1 MAVGIIGLGTM
12 GGRMVSAL
20 LEAGHEVAVYDV
32 SDAAMTHATDAG
44 ARAVGSVAEI
54 PPLCRVVLLSLPRP
68 DDVVEVVAGTE
79 GLLSRAQRGL
89 VVADTSTVDPG
100 TTRLLADRAAEGG
113 VGYLD
118 APVLGRPEACGRW
131 TLPVGG
137 SAEDLEV
144 ARPVLDAIAR
154 NISHTG
160 ASGSGNA
167 IKLLNNMMFGAI
179 NAITAEALAA
189 AALVGL
195 SPRTF
200 YETVAQSDAATVSNL
215 FRAIGPKMLEGD
227 FSPAFTVDL
236 LSKDN
241 SLALAMIEDA
251 GASVIVGNAVETLNG
266 LARAAG
272 YGHEDTSATV
282 KVYEQLLGVKVG
294 DHADAHEGG

>member
-1 MAVGIIGLGTM
+1 MEVGVIGLGTM

-20 LEAGHEVAVYDV
+20 LEVGHDVAVYDA
-32 SDAAMTHATDAG
+32 SDAALTRATDAG
-44 ARAVGSVAEI
+44 ARAVGSVGEI

-68 DDVVEVVAGTE
+68 GDVVEVVAGAE
-79 GLLSRAQRGL
+79 GLLWRAQRGL
-89 VVADTSTVDPG
+89 VVADTSTVDPA
-100 TTRLLADRAAEGG
+100 TTQRMADRAAEAG

-137 SAEDLEV
+137 NSEDLEV
-144 ARPVLDAIAR
+144 ARPALDAIAR
-154 NISHTG
+154 NISHAG

-167 IKLLNNMMFGAI
+167 IKLLNNLMFGAI
-179 NAITAEALAA
+179 NAITAEALAT

-195 SPRTF
+195 SPRKF

-215 FRAIGPKMLEGD
+215 FRAIGPKILEGD
-227 FSPAFTVDL
+227 FSPSFTVDL

-241 SLALAMIEDA
+241 SLALAMIEEA
-251 GASVIVGNAVETLNG
+251 GASVIVGNAVQTLNG

-272 YGHEDTSATV
+272 YGHEDTSAAV
-282 KVYEQLLGVKVG
+282 KVYEQLLGVNVG
-294 DHADAHEGG
+294 NHANANEES

>member
-294 DHADAHEGG
+294 EHADAHEGG

>member
-1 MAVGIIGLGTM
+1 MDVGVIGLGTM

-20 LEAGHEVAVYDV
+20 LGAGHEVAVYDASEV
-32 SDAAMTHATDAG
+32 ALTQAAEASATPVESG
-44 ARAVGSVAEI
+44 AEI
-54 PPLCRVVLLSLPRP
+54 ALASSVVLLSLPRP
-68 DDVVEVVAGTE
+68 DDVVEAVAGEE
-79 GLLSRAQRGL
+79 GLLSRARRGL
-89 VVADTSTVDPG
+89 IIVDTSTVDPG
-100 TTRLLADRAAEGG
+100 TTRRMADKAAEVG

-137 SAEDLEV
+137 SGEALEAARPILEV
-144 ARPVLDAIAR
+144 IAR
-154 NISHTG
+154 SVPHAGESG
-160 ASGSGNA
+160 AGNA

-189 AALVGL
+189 AALVGI
-195 SPRTF
+195 SPRKF

-227 FSPAFTVDL
+227 FSPDFTVDL

-241 SLALAMIEDA
+241 SLARAMIQEA
-251 GASVIVGNAVETLNG
+251 GASMIVGNAADTLIG

-272 YGHEDTSATV
+272 YGDEDTSAAV
-282 KVYEQLLGVKVG
+282 KVYEHLLGVRVVDG
-294 DHADAHEGG
+294 TSAIEHG